1 MDTHG
6 VQRMTRDRNR
16 RAHVML
22 RDRLDRRAARILR
35 LAFSTFAISHA
46 IAPSNGSQSPAT
58 RGRRTLFLATS
69 LTPLLSACDG
79 PLSTLAPAG
88 PAATR
93 IAVLWWAMLA
103 GGILLLASVLGL
115 LWWAYRKPAFAAR
128 ISTRTWLLHG
138 GVLMPVVVLTALV
151 TCALFLGERLVA
163 RPAPDIVQ
171 VDVVAMRWGWVF
183 HYPQFE
189 NAAPT
194 TVLHIPAGQPV
205 DVRVISH
212 DVSHSFWVPRL
223 GGKIDAIPGHVTRIR
238 LQADVPGRYDGVCAE
253 FCGIGHATMTFQVI
267 AHAPDEYRAAVL
279 GAQP

>member
-6 VQRMTRDRNR
+6 VQRMTRDRNC
-16 RAHVML
+16 RAHIVL
-22 RDRLDRRAARILR
+22 RDRLDRRVARVPRVDFSAFALR
-35 LAFSTFAISHA
+35 HA
-46 IAPSNGSQSPAT
+46 IAPSNGRQFGAT
-58 RGRRTLFLATS
+58 RRGRTMFLAITLVLFLG
-69 LTPLLSACDG
+69 ACDG

-93 IAVLWWAMLA
+93 IATLWWAMLG
-103 GGILLLASVLGL
+103 GGILLLACVLGL
-115 LWWAYRKPAFAAR
+115 LWWAYRKPGFATRTSA
-128 ISTRTWLLHG
+128 RTWLLHG

-151 TCALFLGERLVA
+151 TSALFLGERLVA

-183 HYPQFE
+183 RYPQFE

-205 DVRVISH
+205 DLRVVSR
-212 DVSHSFWVPRL
+212 DVIHSFWVPRL
-223 GGKIDAIPGHVTRIR
+223 GGKIDAIPGHETRIR
-238 LQADVPGRYDGVCAE
+238 LQADVPGRYGGVCAE
-253 FCGIGHATMTFQVI
+253 FCGVGHATMTFQVI